1 MPYSGHRAWPK
12 GRGSMDVDWRE
23 DPGPGADCHPTDEI
37 PRVAENRPGPLLWA
51 LSFVVL
57 SFGVMQTMLVPS
69 IGVLQREFD
78 TTAAAA
84 SWAVLS
90 ATMLVSAIVTP
101 LIGRLGDRFGKRR
114 VLLWSLWVY
123 LAGTVGAIFAPNL
136 ALLIGFRAVQGIGLA
151 LLPLTF
157 AIVREALPA
166 RYVPFG
172 LGLTSG
178 LVGGTAGLGLL
189 IGGTLVDYS
198 SWRWLF
204 VVCAGVVVV
213 AVVLTIR
220 FVPESSSRAAG
231 GIDIA
236 GTLVLAA
243 GLVALLLGITQG
255 AAWGWFSP
263 AVLGLFAAAIAILAL
278 FVVIEK
284 RRAHPVIDIGLLT
297 HRPLLIAHLGAL
309 ALGINQFL
317 FYVLLPRLS
326 QLPNGLPPEAVQW
339 VTYGFATTV
348 TGAALIVL
356 PGTLMTLPASWSA
369 NRVERGFGMRAPLVL
384 GLGLAAVAATLMAV
398 AHGQIWQLVVFNMV
412 ASAGHGFAMAA
423 LPRLVNAATEPTQSA
438 SANGI
443 NTVSRILGGAVGTQ
457 IASAMLTTVTIDSTP
472 YPAEWGF
479 TLAFI
484 LAAVVGA
491 AGALLGPLARTVKS
505 RNRNGGMSGSSP
517 SRELVHSAR

>member
-1 MPYSGHRAWPK
+1 MDGADPVA
-12 GRGSMDVDWRE
+12 GSDRHDT
-23 DPGPGADCHPTDEI
+23 DGSPHAALHPPGPI
-37 PRVAENRPGPLLWA
+37 LWA

-57 SFGVMQTMLVPS
+57 SFGIMQTMLVPS

-78 TTAAAA
+78 TTATGA

-101 LIGRLGDRFGKRR
+101 LMGRLGDRFGKRR

-123 LAGTVGAIFAPNL
+123 LVGTVGAIFAPNL

-157 AIVREALPA
+157 AIVREALPPTHI
-166 RYVPFG
+166 PFG

-204 VVCAGVVVV
+204 VVCAVVVIT
-213 AVVLTIR
+213 ALVLTVR
-220 FVPESSSRAAG
+220 FVPESSSRATG
-231 GIDIA
+231 GMDIA

-263 AVLGLFAAAIAILAL
+263 GVLGLFAAAIVILAL
-278 FVVIEK
+278 FVVVE
-284 RRAHPVIDIGLLT
+284 RRKAHPVIDITLLT

-317 FYVLLPRLS
+317 FYVLLPRLA
-326 QLPNGLPPEAVQW
+326 QLPNGLPPEAAQL

-348 TGAALIVL
+348 TGAALIIL
-356 PGTLMTLPASWSA
+356 PGTLMTLPASWSTH
-369 NRVERGFGMRAPLVL
+369 RVERRFGMRAPLVL
-384 GLGLAAVAATLMAV
+384 GLGLAASAGVLMAV
-398 AHGQIWQLVVFNMV
+398 AHGQVWQLVVFNMV

-423 LPRLVNAATEPTQSA
+423 LPRLVNGATDPTQSA

-457 IASAMLTTVTIDSTP
+457 IATALLTTVTIDTTP
-472 YPAEWGF
+472 FPAEQGF

-491 AGALLGPLARTVKS
+491 AGALLGPLART
-505 RNRNGGMSGSSP
+505 RNFWRRDRGMSDETP
-517 SRELVHSAR
+517 PPELLHSAR